1 MIKWVENIL
10 DLVSTANIFKWSYHM
25 SCANN
30 ELEEGFMSMVD
41 FTTILTTLRFGR
53 GILYGSSP
61 WFPSIKA
68 NYSAEE
74 IFNRRQGKRRPN
86 IKDLC

>member
-1 MIKWVENIL
+1 VIKWVENIL
-10 DLVSTANIFKWSYHM
+10 DLVSVANIFKWNYHI
-25 SCANN
+25 SCASN
-30 ELEEGFMSMVD
+30 ELEGFMSMVD
-41 FTTILTTLRFGR
+41 FTPILTTLRFGR
-53 GILYGSSP
+53 GILYTSP
-61 WFPSIKA
+61 WLPSIEA